1 MSLKKKQQIPD
12 NLEPIYFEV
21 LGDLYNGVDKTKA
34 GRIYGFHRR
43 TIGDWQEDFL
53 QPTLDALKSQPRL
66 AEICFGQQASSTHF
80 DTHFNEETKD
90 WEITQRVEKK
100 SFDPDIRRA
109 VREAEKL
116 LRHVRTIS
124 FPASSLPDYLVPVCK
139 DPDFNFVDGVHYVA
153 AMVDEIPVPMKKL
166 DPVTCDIELNLQFE
180 VERVE
185 RNEDTEALQFELLN
199 KLLTTVHEQVVRDGS
214 VRVTRVHR
222 EYKLSKMNDADYQKF
237 REKKLDAQLKQL
249 QELDSERIQRDAY
262 LWNQLTL
269 SDEVVERLNDYMD
282 AYKDYLAEQETGDD
296 TQPRDVSSCVY
307 IVMYTDWDT
316 WFYDEKGSGSRRRWK
331 KVKDALQETE
341 RVVVNAKGFFYVP
354 RGKVKKSWNL
364 EEREQLLRGGRNTG
378 KTLSNAYRNHIAAC
392 KYPGTRILVVRQV
405 YDRIIDS
412 YLPTY
417 ESKIAGLDRARG
429 VSQNKMVKREGTSP
443 PAGYTY
449 WNGSTIAYAGMSDR
463 EGLLSQEWDLIHSV
477 ETTQLTLSDWVHML
491 SSLGR
496 GVAKNTPYH
505 FMLGDC
511 NPPEAGRYHW
521 IYRRQELCN
530 FDTDYFDNPE
540 LYDTRKKQETETGKP
555 YLDSLRSL
563 PPEERARF
571 YEGKVFLSADR
582 VYSHFSPSRHV
593 ITKKEFAK
601 RLRKGLKA
609 ERVFL
614 GQDSGYRPNPGVLL
628 LCMLG
633 SDKAFYVVRGTAR
646 VETPYEIWERLA
658 LIYARWSRLF
668 LGKYI
673 EKLYCEH
680 DPQMQDRFKKWG
692 LPVEAADKRNKMNGI
707 RDIQGMFYEKD
718 KIFIVQEHYD
728 WECPKFA
735 EQNVPYTLIEEA
747 ENYAFSK
754 KHKETGNPPEPKD
767 GDDHW
772 LDTMLY
778 IVRSARLGREAQ
790 VYTELTTFTAAHVE
804 GRMMAAQQKR
814 WEQYQVDGLMPGSPL
829 DREPPKEDL
838 RGIKIKRIPPKT

>member
-1 MSLKKKQQIPD
+1 MSLRNKRQISAD
-12 NLEPIYFEV
+12 LEPIYFEM
-21 LGDLYNGVDKTKA
+21 LSDLYHDMNHTKV
-34 GRIYGFHRR
+34 GDIYGFHRN
-43 TIGDWQEDFL
+43 TIDRWGEVL
-53 QPTLDALKSQPRL
+53 QPTIDALTPRL
-66 AEICFGQQASSTHF
+66 ADICFGQNASSTHF
-80 DTHFNEETKD
+80 DTDFNEKTNE

-116 LRHVRTIS
+116 LRRVRSIS
-124 FPASSLPDYLVPVCK
+124 FPASSLPDYLVPACK
-139 DPDFNFVDGVHYVA
+139 DKRFNFVNGVHYVA
-153 AMVDEIPVPMKKL
+153 AVVDEIPASMKKL
-166 DPVTCDIELNLQFE
+166 DPVTCDVELNLQFE

-185 RNEDTEALQFELLN
+185 KNEDTEALQFELLN
-199 KLLTTVHEQVVRDGS
+199 KLLTTVHEQVARDGS

-222 EYKLSKMNDADYQKF
+222 EYKVSKMDVETYESF
-237 REKKLDAQLKQL
+237 RKKKLDAQLKQL
-249 QELDSERIQRDAY
+249 RDLDSERVQRDAY

-269 SDEVVERLNDYMD
+269 SDEVVERLNDYID
-282 AYKDYLAEQETGDD
+282 AYKDFLAEQLGDD
-296 TQPRDVSSCVY
+296 PNQPRDVSSCVH
-307 IVMYTDWDT
+307 VVAFTDRDT
-316 WFYDEKGSGSRRRWK
+316 WFYDEKGSGSRRRFK
-331 KVKDALQETE
+331 KIKDALQETE
-341 RVVVNAKGFFYVP
+341 TVAVKAKGFFYVP
-354 RGKVKKSWNL
+354 RGKVKESWNID
-364 EEREQLLRGGRNTG
+364 EREQLLRGGRNTG
-378 KTLSNAYRNHIAAC
+378 KTLSNAFRSHIAAC

-405 YDRIIDS
+405 YDRILDS

-443 PAGYTY
+443 PSGYTY
-449 WNGSTIAYAGMSDR
+449 WNGSGIAFAGMSDR

-477 ETTQLTLSDWVHML
+477 ETTQLSLSDWVYML

-505 FMLGDC
+505 FIAGDC

-540 LYDTRKKQETETGKP
+540 LYDGEKKKETEKGKP

-582 VYSHFSPSRHV
+582 VYSHFSPTRHV

-609 ERVFL
+609 ERVFM

-633 SDKAFYVVRGTAR
+633 TDKAFYVIRGTAR
-646 VETPYEIWERLA
+646 CETPYEMWERLA
-658 LIYARWSRLF
+658 LVYARWSRLF
-668 LGKYI
+668 LGKSI

-680 DPQMQDRFKKWG
+680 DPQMQDRFRKWG
-692 LPVEAADKRNKMNGI
+692 LPVEPADKKNKMNGI
-707 RDIQGMFYEKD
+707 RDIQDMFYEDD

-728 WECPKFA
+728 YQCPKFA
-735 EQNVPYTLIEEA
+735 EQNAPYTLIEEA

-754 KHKETGNPPEPKD
+754 KHEKTGNPPEPKD

-772 LDTMLY
+772 LDTLLY
-778 IVRSARLGREAQ
+778 IVRSARLGRNSQ
-790 VYTELTTFTAAHVE
+790 VYTQVAVLTAGEVE
-804 GRMMAAQQKR
+804 AKMIAAQDQR
-814 WEQYQVDGLMPGSPL
+814 WKQFE
-829 DREPPKEDL
+829 RERL
-838 RGIKIKRIPPKT
+838 I